1 MTPQQIFP
9 LIGATISMAGIIFQ
23 TGKHAD
29 KLDILWSKVEAQ
41 EKKEE
46 YMNSTL
52 YEIKGDLKT
61 LGHDITSIKEDICEI
76 KDCWKGFNKATFA
89 VSSGNKD
96 LNKEE
101 PIIAKSIKFLSL
113 HSIFAPKSKT
123 TLIPFLLGHK
133 PDNAGLSIF

>member
-9 LIGATISMAGIIFQ
+9 LIGATISMGGIIFQ

-52 YEIKGDLKT
+52 YEIKS
-61 LGHDITSIKEDICEI
+61 DI
-76 KDCWKGFNKATFA
+76 
-89 VSSGNKD
+89 
-96 LNKEE
+96 
-101 PIIAKSIKFLSL
+101 KSMFITNITKSL
-113 HSIFAPKSKT
+113 QNRF
-123 TLIPFLLGHK
+123 
-133 PDNAGLSIF
+133 

>member
-9 LIGATISMAGIIFQ
+9 LIGATISIGGIIFQ

-76 KDCWKGFNKATFA
+76 KDCWKRK
-89 VSSGNKD
+89 
-96 LNKEE
+96 
-101 PIIAKSIKFLSL
+101 
-113 HSIFAPKSKT
+113 
-123 TLIPFLLGHK
+123 
-133 PDNAGLSIF
+133 

>member
-1 MTPQQIFP
+1 MTPQQLFP

-61 LGHDITSIKEDICEI
+61 LAHDVTSIKEDICEI
-76 KDCWKGFNKATFA
+76 KDCWKK
-89 VSSGNKD
+89 K
-96 LNKEE
+96 
-101 PIIAKSIKFLSL
+101 
-113 HSIFAPKSKT
+113 
-123 TLIPFLLGHK
+123 
-133 PDNAGLSIF
+133 

>member
-1 MTPQQIFP
+1 MFNY
-9 LIGATISMAGIIFQ
+9 IGILNDSPTNISVNWSNNIMGGIIFH

-76 KDCWKGFNKATFA
+76 KDCWKK
-89 VSSGNKD
+89 K
-96 LNKEE
+96 
-101 PIIAKSIKFLSL
+101 
-113 HSIFAPKSKT
+113 
-123 TLIPFLLGHK
+123 
-133 PDNAGLSIF
+133 

>member
-9 LIGATISMAGIIFQ
+9 LIGATISMGGIIFQ

-61 LGHDITSIKEDICEI
+61 LAHDVTSIKEDICEI
-76 KDCWKGFNKATFA
+76 KDCWKK
-89 VSSGNKD
+89 
-96 LNKEE
+96 
-101 PIIAKSIKFLSL
+101 
-113 HSIFAPKSKT
+113 
-123 TLIPFLLGHK
+123 
-133 PDNAGLSIF
+133 